1 MLMKCTFFAHC
12 WATINMSHLSPV
24 VDLKVPEPEACSQAV
39 TAGMPV
45 NGKRNRKLLEKV
57 NENFLSGQLF
67 GYCSVN

>member
-1 MLMKCTFFAHC
+1 
-12 WATINMSHLSPV
+12 MSHLSPV